1 MVTVENLRFSN
12 TQILC
17 STELVLKSLLP
28 KTISPVLSR
37 AIYILILVSKMQCTR
52 TTRWRGVNSRT
63 VFKREESV
71 TSLRLIELS
80 EKSEYY
86 LIVRV
91 LSYKGTGLSR
101 RGSGTTRVS

>member
-12 TQILC
+12 TQILY
-17 STELVLKSLLP
+17 STELAPKSLLP

-37 AIYILILVSKMQCTR
+37 AIWILILVSKMQCTR
-52 TTRWRGVNSRT
+52 TTRLRWVNLSS
-63 VFKREESV
+63 VLKSDESV

-86 LIVRV
+86 FIVRV

-101 RGSGTTRVS
+101 RGSGTTSVS